1 MIRTAITM
9 AVYFVLAAAPAL
21 VGAQAGTAAAVA
33 PGRCDCPADDKR
45 GDLRNLAA
53 FAPLGLLGAV
63 AAAGGMP
70 AMFAGGTPD
79 AGLPTGAYP
88 SQSGTGA
95 DVVTIDP
102 ARNTAVIPDKDVPPP
117 SGGPLEPLLDGPL
130 ALRRGVRP
138 PTTATPL
145 PSVFLLG
152 TGLIAI
158 GCVAIIRTRG

>member
-9 AVYFVLAAAPAL
+9 AVYFVLAAVPAL
-21 VGAQAGTAAAVA
+21 VGAQAGTAAVA

-79 AGLPTGAYP
+79 AGLPTGSYP

-145 PSVFLLG
+145 PSVLLLG

>member
-9 AVYFVLAAAPAL
+9 VVYVALAAAPAL
-21 VGAQAGTAAAVA
+21 VGAQTGTAAAVA

-63 AAAGGMP
+63 AAAGGVP
-70 AMFAGGTPD
+70 AMFAGRTPD
-79 AGLPTGAYP
+79 AGLPAGSVP

-102 ARNTAVIPDKDVPPP
+102 ARNTAGIPDKDVLPPT
-117 SGGPLEPLLDGPL
+117 GEPLRPLLDGPL

-145 PSVFLLG
+145 PSVLLLG